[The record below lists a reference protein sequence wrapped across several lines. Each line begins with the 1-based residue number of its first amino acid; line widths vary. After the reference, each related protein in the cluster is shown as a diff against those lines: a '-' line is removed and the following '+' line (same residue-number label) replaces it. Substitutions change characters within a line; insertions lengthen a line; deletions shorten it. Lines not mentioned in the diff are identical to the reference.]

1 MPRYLSLSLF
11 FFIGATSQSSGKLA
25 WSSQLPLL
33 PTCFGGMAWSDRP
46 PSECTAAHAL
56 PQGKG
61 GTQKLCNPLPLGIGV
76 GAGGST
82 PGTSLPREMEGVGR
96 WNGQSRQA
104 PACPTPK
111 HCAALPVDTR
121 DLFSNWGK
129 GQGLGGAT
137 QPLPAFF
144 CRGSLLPKVMSD
156 LQL

>member
-1 MPRYLSLSLF
+1 MTTGKTIALTRQTESIISFHVSLSLSLFF
-11 FFIGATSQSSGKLA
+11 FFIGATSQSSGKLV

-61 GTQKLCNPLPLGIGV
+61 GTQKLCNPLPLGIAV
-76 GAGGST
+76 GAGGSI
-82 PGTSLPREMEGVGR
+82 PGTSLPRAMQGLGC

-121 DLFSNWGK
+121 DLFSN
-129 GQGLGGAT
+129 
-137 QPLPAFF
+137 
-144 CRGSLLPKVMSD
+144 
-156 LQL
+156 